1 MERATQKDER
11 GYYLV
16 GDGIYSDEGTPEKF
30 RGDDVDRLA
39 AYEDTGLEP
48 CDYSAMAHALEQAE
62 RAREDLTEMIRQI
75 GATGL
80 DRLRELAQA
89 DQEGK
94 IPKYTIDDTIYDR
107 FGDAWEVRT
116 AELHLLGEK
125 PDWMYRCGHAGTD
138 DYCAL
143 WSFEILTSEEAQA
156 ALRREKLMAN
166 KPVIGYQVCPYCGG
180 KVPVIWDGNRKE
192 TCMYCKKR
200 FQLKRQK
207 LKNTMRVNCPPEG
220 EVGMVKYIGNGG
232 DQNGATDI

>member
-48 CDYSAMAHALEQAE
+48 EEITAIIGLASENCAKTADKIDQLLSDDKELGEYRALGP
-62 RAREDLTEMIRQI
+62 I
-75 GATGL
+75 

-156 ALRREKLMAN
+156 ALRREL
-166 KPVIGYQVCPYCGG
+166 
-180 KVPVIWDGNRKE
+180 E
-192 TCMYCKKR
+192 
-200 FQLKRQK
+200 
-207 LKNTMRVNCPPEG
+207 
-220 EVGMVKYIGNGG
+220 
-232 DQNGATDI
+232 